1 MLAGALGLMLSLLVW
16 GPLNPG
22 HSRDRLRLRPLR
34 PGRRRDPPGHRRSV
48 LYILLPLL
56 PPLVLL
62 AVLGLA
68 WVEEHLLP
76 PAGPPPH
83 AQALPVPVRDTL
95 ATGPAERP

>member
-1 MLAGALGLMLSLLVW
+1 MLAGALGLVLSLLVW
-16 GPLNPG
+16 GPLNPASAVTG
-22 HSRDRLRLRPLR
+22 SGPAAEA
-34 PGRRRDPPGHRRSV
+34 GRRRDPPGHRRSV